1 MDQAIIHYI
10 RLRHGLIIGE
20 KTAEDVKL
28 KIGSAYHK
36 NQKTQA
42 KQRTADSGQEQKDAT
57 SERVALVRGRDVERG
72 LPRSLRIT
80 ESEIR
85 EAIGPVISQIVDSVM
100 EVVEETPPELTS
112 DVLEHGILL
121 TGGGA
126 LIKGIDE
133 LIVERTK
140 LPVTVVEDPL
150 TTVVRGCAK
159 LLENQ
164 NLLNQVK
171 VTGGLR

>member
-1 MDQAIIHYI
+1 LQ
-10 RLRHGLIIGE
+10 
-20 KTAEDVKL
+20 T
-28 KIGSAYHK
+28 
-36 NQKTQA
+36 
-42 KQRTADSGQEQKDAT
+42 
-57 SERVALVRGRDVERG
+57 
-72 LPRSLRIT
+72 
-80 ESEIR
+80 
-85 EAIGPVISQIVDSVM
+85 
-100 EVVEETPPELTS
+100 TPPELTS

-140 LPVTVVEDPL
+140 LPVTIVEDPL

-159 LLENQ
+159 LLEDQ